1 MEMASDDAKVVLDSL
16 RRIEQMVTVLAR
28 ASVSERL
35 EEILNDPSTRLV
47 YQGAGKISRPELE
60 RRTGFSGGKISNLWK
75 QWEMHGLMVK
85 SGKSYEALF

>member
-16 RRIEQMVTVLAR
+16 RRIEQMVPSWR
-28 ASVSERL
+28 ATVSERL
-35 EEILNDPSTRLV
+35 DEILNDHNTRLI

-75 QWEMHGLMVK
+75 QWETHGLMVK
-85 SGKSYEALF
+85 SGKSYKALF